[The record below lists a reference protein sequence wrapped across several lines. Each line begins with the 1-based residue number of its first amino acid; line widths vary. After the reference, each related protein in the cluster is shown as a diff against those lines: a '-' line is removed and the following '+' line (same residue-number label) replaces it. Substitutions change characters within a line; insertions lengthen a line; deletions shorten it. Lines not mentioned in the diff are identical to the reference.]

1 VHLRSRLQPEPLPS
15 SVIVMAPMRVCS
27 GGTAWL
33 LVGLLGCGDDGSA
46 SGTTGGDSTTTTTT
60 TDPSGGS
67 GGSVGTDGETSGG
80 EGSTG
85 GEAGALGDLYGMPNV
100 DDDDSDGQ
108 ADWRQPPFAA
118 DDDLTSFSLPDWY
131 VDALGEGDRVELT
144 LGGEGEQIRLWR
156 GDQVVLGDGEGGVQ
170 TSLVLT
176 AAEAGKLNL
185 EVEFGDFLRGA
196 SLEIRHMSGD
206 EALRSDAIELW
217 SAPMLVNHH
226 LQNAEYVWAVKAGS
240 NTSMTNTIASVVGDR
255 FILVDSPDVW
265 IQDEL
270 EWALA
275 TAPGK
280 RLNIAMDSIRDRA
293 LDAYVKGLKAPD
305 VQPMTWGNPADE
317 TTEDKFGNLEVTPP
331 HSVGGVDYPLGRIY
345 YGGGPSCGPNPEI
358 KAHLDRQQVQAPIE
372 VDTCWLCVGHV
383 DEYISFIPAPGTDKG
398 FKLLIADVDAAYAV
412 LDAQPPGTALPR
424 YSGSHG
430 YGTIGEIVGD
440 DALRALNHD
449 LQADRIDP
457 VREQLMAELDL
468 DESDVLRMPALFER
482 IWGCSY
488 KDNGVA
494 ALIPGML
501 NLVVVNFEGEP
512 LRIFV
517 SDPFLRS
524 DEGAQGSDPLIAKF
538 TEMLPPEYEI
548 HFVDDWYTYHVAIGE
563 VHCGTNV
570 ARSPGAAWWTEA
582 RHLFTDR

>member
-1 VHLRSRLQPEPLPS
+1 
-15 SVIVMAPMRVCS
+15 MRVCS
-27 GGTAWL
+27 GGIAWL

-46 SGTTGGDSTTTTTT
+46 SGTTGSGSATTGASDSEGEAEATSAGSE
-60 TDPSGGS
+60 TD
-67 GGSVGTDGETSGG
+67 TDGES
-80 EGSTG
+80 STG
-85 GEAGALGDLYGMPNV
+85 GEAGALADLFGVPNL

-108 ADWRQPPFAA
+108 ADWRQPPFDG
-118 DDDLTSFSLPDWY
+118 DDDLTRFTLPEAY
-131 VDALGEGDRVELT
+131 LQGLGEGDSVELT
-144 LGGEGEQIRLWR
+144 LSGEGEQIRFWR
-156 GDQVVLGDGEGGVQ
+156 GDEVVLGAGEGGVQ
-170 TSLVLT
+170 STLLLT
-176 AAEAGKLNL
+176 AGEAAALSL
-185 EVEFGDFLRGA
+185 EVEFGDFLRSA
-196 SLEIRHMSGD
+196 SLQVVLSAGAE
-206 EALRSDAIELW
+206 LREETIELW
-217 SAPMLVNHH
+217 SAPMLINHH
-226 LQNAEYVWAVKAGS
+226 LQNAEYVWAVKANS
-240 NTSMTNTIASVVGDR
+240 NTSMTNTISEVVGDR
-255 FILVDSPDVW
+255 FILINSPDVW

-280 RLNIAMDSIRDRA
+280 RLNVAMDSIRDRA

-305 VQPMTWGNPADE
+305 VQPMTWGDPADE

-331 HSVGGVDYPLGRIY
+331 HSAGGVDYPNGRIY
-345 YGGGPSCGPNPEI
+345 YGGGSSCGPNPEI
-358 KAHLDRQQVQAPIE
+358 KAHLDRQRVQAPIE

-412 LDAQPPGTALPR
+412 LDGLPPGTSLPR
-424 YSGSHG
+424 YSGTHG
-430 YGTIGEIVGD
+430 YGSVGEIVGD
-440 DALRALNHD
+440 DALRALNAD
-449 LQADRIDP
+449 IQADRIDP
-457 VREQLMAELDL
+457 VREQLMAELEL
-468 DESDVLRMPALFER
+468 DDDDVLRVPALFER

-488 KDNGVA
+488 KENGVA

-538 TEMLPPEYEI
+538 TELLPPEYEI
-548 HFVDDWYTYHVAIGE
+548 YFVDDWYTYHVAIGE

-570 ARSPGAAWWTEA
+570 ARSPGTPWWTDA
-582 RHLFTDR
+582 RHLLTDG